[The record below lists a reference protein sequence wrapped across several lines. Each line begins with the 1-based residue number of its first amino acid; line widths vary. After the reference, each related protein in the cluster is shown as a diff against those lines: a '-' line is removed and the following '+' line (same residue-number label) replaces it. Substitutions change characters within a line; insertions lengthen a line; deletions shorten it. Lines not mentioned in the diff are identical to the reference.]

1 MPQTTPILTAKKRD
15 RLGTRYAARVR
26 DAGGLPAIVYGHK
39 EEPLPVSLDRK
50 DALGHIH
57 KGEKVFRL
65 QVDGAKEPQTVLLKD
80 VQFGYLGNDI
90 VHADFARVSLTDR
103 VTVKVPIHLIGEAK
117 GLKNAGAIL
126 MHPTSE
132 VDIECVVTEIPE
144 FFEVNI
150 SELDLDHAILVA
162 ELKVPGSMK
171 LKTDKSAMLA
181 QIVIQQEIVE
191 EKPEEAAVEGAA
203 TEPEVLTAK
212 KPKEGEEG
220 FEAAVPGKPGAA
232 APKGA
237 VPGAKPGAAPAKG
250 AAPAAAPAKGAAPA
264 KPAPGADKKK

>member
-1 MPQTTPILTAKKRD
+1 MSDKSPTLTAKKRD

-26 DAGGLPAIVYGHK
+26 EAGGLPAVVYGHK
-39 EEPLPVSLDRK
+39 EEPVSVSLDRR
-50 DALGHIH
+50 DAVSHIN
-57 KGEKVFRL
+57 KGEKVFKL
-65 QVDGAKEPQTVLLKD
+65 QLEGAAEQMVLLKD
-80 VQFGYLGNDI
+80 VQFDHLGSNI

-103 VTVKVPIHLIGEAK
+103 VTVKVPIHLVGEAK

-132 VDIECVVTEIPE
+132 VDVECLVTEIPE
-144 FFEVNI
+144 FLEVDI
-150 SELDLDHAILVA
+150 SELDLDHAILA
-162 ELKVPGSMK
+162 SELKLPKSGMK

-191 EKPEEAAVEGAA
+191 EKPEEAVIEGAAA

-220 FEAAVPGKPGAA
+220 AEAAKPGAPGAKAPA
-232 APKGA
+232 A
-237 VPGAKPGAAPAKG
+237 GAKPGAAPAKG
-250 AAPAAAPAKGAAPA
+250 AAPAAGA
-264 KPAPGADKKK
+264 KPAAGGDKKK

>member
-1 MPQTTPILTAKKRD
+1 MSDKSPILTAKKRD

-26 DAGGLPAIVYGHK
+26 EAGGLPAVVYGHK
-39 EEPLPVSLDRK
+39 EEPMSVALDRR
-50 DALGHIH
+50 DAVSHIN
-57 KGEKVFRL
+57 KGEKVFKL
-65 QVDGAKEPQTVLLKD
+65 KLDGAGEQMVLLKD
-80 VQFGYLGNDI
+80 VQFDHMGSNI

-103 VTVKVPIHLIGEAK
+103 VTVKVPIHLVGEAK

-132 VDIECVVTEIPE
+132 VDVECVVTEIPE
-144 FFEVNI
+144 FLEVNI
-150 SELDLDHAILVA
+150 SELDLDHAILA
-162 ELKVPGSMK
+162 SELKLPKPGMK

-191 EKPEEAAVEGAA
+191 EKPEEAAVDGAAA

-220 FEAAVPGKPGAA
+220 AEVAKPGAPAAKGA
-232 APKGA
+232 APA
-237 VPGAKPGAAPAKG
+237 AGAKPGAAPAKG
-250 AAPAAAPAKGAAPA
+250 AAPAAGA
-264 KPAPGADKKK
+264 KPAAGGDKKK